1 MVTKMNKT
9 EAIRKLSQAAK
20 TYDKLLCGKNLLII
34 FNNPSKPLLV
44 ETKAIPA
51 NFLHLTGMEAD
62 KDNILKDVEDQN
74 SNYKE
79 IFYQKCLNNKL
90 RFNDFEFKRDG
101 TTEQKLDCLDAAL
114 NIQKN
119 SRMIGDYNNNRIYLK
134 TTKFV
139 GGVNCCLGLYAQNGY
154 FVPNTV
160 INGDIK
166 NEVYQYSQVLAILSK
181 KIEDEIY
188 NELKFVNRKKVDIN
202 KLLQTI
208 KKDVHISPELLTEN
222 APSASARPTALSE
235 KNKDLE
241 QQKQPVTVAA
251 AQIPQS
257 RLEEP
262 DENSGGSNDED
273 MTDDENMEM

>member
-20 TYDKLLCGKNLLII
+20 TYDRLLCGKNLLII

-44 ETKAIPA
+44 ETKAIPT
-51 NFLHLTGMEAD
+51 NFLHLTGVEVD
-62 KDNILKDVEDQN
+62 KDNILKDVEDPN

-90 RFNDFEFKRDG
+90 RFDDFEFKKDG

-114 NIQKN
+114 NVQKN
-119 SRMIGDYNNNRIYLK
+119 SKMIGDYNNNRIYLK
-134 TTKFV
+134 TNKFV
-139 GGVNCCLGLYAQNGY
+139 GGVNCCLGLYAKNGY

-160 INGDIK
+160 INGDIR

-181 KIEDEIY
+181 EIGDEIY
-188 NELKFVNRKKVDIN
+188 NEIKFVNRKRVDIN

-208 KKDVHISPELLTEN
+208 KKDVNISPKLLTEN
-222 APSASARPTALSE
+222 APSASAYPTALSE

-251 AQIPQS
+251 ARIPQS
-257 RLEEP
+257 SLEEP
-262 DENSGGSNDED
+262 EVSGNDED
-273 MTDDENMEM
+273 MTDDEDEDMEM